1 MALAPSLAR
10 AADAQVPPDSQPS
23 LEIYGFVEADA
34 ITDLNQNNPNWYD
47 VNRPS
52 QLPVFPD
59 EFGENGHFSISPR
72 QSRFGAHG
80 LVPTA
85 AGDVTATFE
94 FDMLGVGQDAGLTA
108 IRLRHAWG
116 QWKRVGA
123 GLTYSAFMDPD
134 VYPKRFEAWGPNG
147 MQTSRNAQVFW
158 QPYVEHGSNVTI
170 AAEIPGAALDGGKF
184 ADRVEFHPVA
194 NRFPMPDITG
204 HYRQEGPWGHIQVSG
219 VLRYIG
225 WDDLI
230 PHDPLDFSGHVWGWG
245 FSISSNA
252 KPDPDDLFRLEVVYG
267 DGIENYIND
276 APIDVGIRI
285 QPSNEAVPLAGVA
298 LPVFSMVAYLD
309 HKWSDTWFTSAG
321 YSRVDVT
328 NSNGQTPDA
337 FRIGQYATANL
348 VYTPMK
354 YLLIGGEFQ
363 WARRQNFS
371 DGFSVNDFRLVFSV
385 RCNFSI
391 QLDPGAA
398 P

>member
-23 LEIYGFVEADA
+23 LEISGFVEADA

-59 EFGENGHFSISPR
+59 ESGENGHFYFSPR
-72 QSRFGAHG
+72 QSRFGVNG
-80 LVPTA
+80 LLPTA

-94 FDMLGVGQDAGLTA
+94 FDMLGVGQDAALTA

-123 GLTYSAFMDPD
+123 GLTYSQFMDPD
-134 VYPKRFEAWGPNG
+134 VYPKRFEPWGPNG
-147 MQTSRNAQVFW
+147 MQTSRNEQVFW
-158 QPYVEHGSNVTI
+158 RPYAEHGSNVTI

-184 ADRVEFHPVA
+184 ADRVEFHPVGS
-194 NRFPMPDITG
+194 RFPMPDITG
-204 HYRQEGPWGHIQVSG
+204 HYRQEGSWGHIQISG

-225 WDDLI
+225 WDDLL
-230 PHDPLDFSGHVWGWG
+230 PHDPVNFS
-245 FSISSNA
+245 
-252 KPDPDDLFRLEVVYG
+252 
-267 DGIENYIND
+267 
-276 APIDVGIRI
+276 DVGIRVE
-285 QPSNEAVPLAGVA
+285 PYNRAEPLGGVA

-309 HKWSDTWFTSAG
+309 HNWSDTWFTSAG

-354 YLLIGGEFQ
+354 YLLIGGELQ

-371 DGFSVNDFRLVFSV
+371 DGFSANDFRLVFAV

-391 QLDPGAA
+391 QLGPGAA